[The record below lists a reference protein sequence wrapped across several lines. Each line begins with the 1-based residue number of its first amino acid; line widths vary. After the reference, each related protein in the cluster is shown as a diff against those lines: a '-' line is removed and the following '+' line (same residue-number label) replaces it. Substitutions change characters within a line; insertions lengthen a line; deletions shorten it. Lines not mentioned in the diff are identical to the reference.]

1 MSAWQSLVENLT
13 SPDAMENDPHTVA
26 IGLEMESLAA
36 IYGED
41 ACRLHT
47 SEQGSRPSSI
57 ISAKDR
63 PTPGSSRAGSPPR
76 SATMNGKNG
85 TTGLENT
92 LANLQVNDE
101 LVNLAAGKRL
111 RYEIVL
117 PLFAPDDPS
126 WRETQHRISLFD
138 SVPIDEDDASP
149 PPLLRILVSLGPH
162 YPSTAPPQ
170 LQLLGRYIGQFSMD
184 ADLFGSVTKTYI
196 SSNGVPFTAGDVCVF
211 EGINYVLE
219 VSKDWYLARIAERIE
234 GERMREA
241 GKDKANGDGIAS
253 NNHEGP
259 TTTFRQSPMT
269 FAPSSWS
276 PPPTIPL
283 PPQPTS
289 FPSFS
294 SLPLTSPSLPLHIKI
309 HSSPPIT
316 VSKSVFIGHACRVTN
331 PFEVPLV
338 IHHLLSDKKIAKA
351 AHPVIHAYRI
361 VKDQED
367 IGKPGQQVIVADN
380 DDDGET
386 AAGGR
391 LAHLLQ
397 ILPACIVR
405 SGTRKQL
412 LGPER
417 FKLINQAARDALEI
431 GGFLP
436 DKAEDASASGSGKDK
451 NRRGRK

>member
-1 MSAWQSLVENLT
+1 MSAWQTLVQSLT

-41 ACRLHT
+41 ACRLHM

-57 ISAKDR
+57 ISAR
-63 PTPGSSRAGSPPR
+63 ERATPGSSRASSPPR
-76 SATMNGKNG
+76 SATTNGKIG
-85 TTGLENT
+85 TTGLENMIAN

-126 WRETQHRISLFD
+126 WRETQHRISLLD

-196 SSNGVPFTAGDVCVF
+196 SSNGVAFTPGDVCVF
-211 EGINYVLE
+211 EGIEHALQA
-219 VSKDWYLARIAERIE
+219 SKDWYLARIAERIQ
-234 GERMREA
+234 GEKLREA
-241 GKDKANGDGIAS
+241 GKEKKNGDGIVP

-259 TTTFRQSPMT
+259 TTTIRQSSNMST
-269 FAPSSWS
+269 SSSSS
-276 PPPTIPL
+276 PKTIPL

-309 HSSPPIT
+309 HSSPPIM

-361 VKDQED
+361 IKDQED

-397 ILPACIVR
+397 ILTYWSSSR
-405 SGTRKQL
+405 DGQL

-436 DKAEDASASGSGKDK
+436 DKADDAGTSGSGKDK

>member
-1 MSAWQSLVENLT
+1 MSAWQTLVESLT
-13 SPDAMENDPHTVA
+13 GPDAMENDPHTVA

-36 IYGED
+36 IYGEE

-47 SEQGSRPSSI
+47 SEQGSRPSSV
-57 ISAKDR
+57 ISTRDQPTPKQ
-63 PTPGSSRAGSPPR
+63 TPGSSRASSPPR
-76 SATMNGKNG
+76 SATTNGKNG
-85 TTGLENT
+85 TTGLENS
-92 LANLQVNDE
+92 LASLQVNDE
-101 LVNLAAGKRL
+101 LINLAAGKRL

-138 SVPIDEDDASP
+138 TVPIEEDDASP

-162 YPSTAPPQ
+162 YPSTSPPQ

-196 SSNGVPFTAGDVCVF
+196 SSNGVAFTPGDVCVF
-211 EGINYVLE
+211 EGIDHALQ
-219 VSKDWYLARIAERIE
+219 VSKDWYLTKIAERIE
-234 GERMREA
+234 GEKLREA
-241 GKDKANGDGIAS
+241 GKEKNNGDGIAS
-253 NNHEGP
+253 NNHQGP
-259 TTTFRQSPMT
+259 TTTIRQSAT
-269 FAPSSWS
+269 TSTSSSSSPSS
-276 PPPTIPL
+276 IPL

-316 VSKSVFIGHACRVTN
+316 ASKSVFIGHACRVTN
-331 PFEVPLV
+331 PMEVPLV

-367 IGKPGQQVIVADN
+367 IGKPGQQVIVA
-380 DDDGET
+380 
-386 AAGGR
+386 
-391 LAHLLQ
+391 
-397 ILPACIVR
+397 
-405 SGTRKQL
+405 
-412 LGPER
+412 
-417 FKLINQAARDALEI
+417 
-431 GGFLP
+431 
-436 DKAEDASASGSGKDK
+436 GKC
-451 NRRGRK
+451 

>member
-1 MSAWQSLVENLT
+1 MSAWQTLVESLT

-57 ISAKDR
+57 ISAR
-63 PTPGSSRAGSPPR
+63 ERATPGSSRASSPPR
-76 SATMNGKNG
+76 ASINGKNG
-85 TTGLENT
+85 TPGLEST
-92 LANLQVNDE
+92 TASLANLQVNDE

-126 WRETQHRISLFD
+126 WRETQHRISSFD
-138 SVPIDEDDASP
+138 SVSIDENEATP

-162 YPSTAPPQ
+162 YPSTTPPQ

-219 VSKDWYLARIAERIE
+219 VSKNWYMARISERIE
-234 GERMREA
+234 GERLREA
-241 GKDKANGDGIAS
+241 GKEKTDGNGIAS

-259 TTTFRQSPMT
+259 TTTLRQSSAT
-269 FAPSSWS
+269 TTSSSLSPS
-276 PPPTIPL
+276 TIPL

-294 SLPLTSPSLPLHIKI
+294 SLPLTSPTLPLHIKI

-316 VSKSVFIGHACRVTN
+316 ASKSVFIGHACRVTN
-331 PFEVPLV
+331 PLEVPLV

-367 IGKPGQQVIVADN
+367 VGKPGQQVIVA
-380 DDDGET
+380 GM
-386 AAGGR
+386 
-391 LAHLLQ
+391 
-397 ILPACIVR
+397 C
-405 SGTRKQL
+405 
-412 LGPER
+412 R
-417 FKLINQAARDALEI
+417 FKWIVAVSRD
-431 GGFLP
+431 
-436 DKAEDASASGSGKDK
+436 
-451 NRRGRK
+451 